1 MNLTEK
7 ELQALVAIGDNG
19 LDNMGGDVYADL
31 LNDNYSYF
39 NVYDIMRL
47 TNLSR
52 HQSSGLISSL
62 DEKGLIY
69 YDMDW
74 ALTEEGI
81 NTLMGIK

>member
-7 ELQALVAIGDNG
+7 ELQALIGIGDNG

-52 HQSSGLISSL
+52 HQSSGLIQ
-62 DEKGLIY
+62 

-81 NTLMGIK
+81 NILMGIK

>member
-7 ELQALVAIGDNG
+7 ELQALIGISDNG

-52 HQSSGLISSL
+52 HQSSGLISAL
-62 DEKGLIY
+62 NEKGLIQ

-81 NTLMGIK
+81 NILMGIK